1 MKEIKCISDYENN
14 WEGCEPIKGNLEV
27 GKVYEVE
34 DIEVHT
40 CHTKIYLKGFPKP
53 FNSVHFENIESE
65 VEKV

>member
-1 MKEIKCISDYENN
+1 MNKIKCISDYENS
-14 WEGCEPIKGNLEV
+14 WGGCEPIKGNLEV

-40 CHTKIYLKGFPKP
+40 WHTKIYLKGFPKP

-65 VEKV
+65 EEN